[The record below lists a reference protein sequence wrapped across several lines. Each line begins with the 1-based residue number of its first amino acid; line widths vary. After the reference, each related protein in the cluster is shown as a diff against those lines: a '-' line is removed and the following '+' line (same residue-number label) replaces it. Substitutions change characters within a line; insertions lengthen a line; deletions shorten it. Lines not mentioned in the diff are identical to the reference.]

1 MNNHYLHRY
10 YHNYFTK
17 KNQMIRKTIYFGILL
32 TGLLFMISCNGE
44 AKKEEAKKEEKQ
56 EIKKEVKKD
65 GLSEEAKADYMKK
78 GMAIAKSSGKTLKSR
93 LTAAV
98 NKGGLQNGINTCNKV
113 AQKMM
118 DSLSVVYNAK
128 IKRTTLKLRNE
139 KDKPDQDELAVLSK
153 FSKMMGDNKKPKPE
167 VKQLAS
173 GEVRFYAPI
182 MIDKVCLNCHGKI
195 GENVKPQNYD
205 VIKKHYPNDEAIDY
219 KEGDLRG
226 IWSITF
232 KK

>member
-1 MNNHYLHRY
+1 
-10 YHNYFTK
+10 
-17 KNQMIRKTIYFGILL
+17 MIRKTFYFAIVL
-32 TGLLFMISCNGE
+32 TGLLFMISCDNDT
-44 AKKEEAKKEEKQ
+44 KKEEVKKEEKQ
-56 EIKKEVKKD
+56 EIKADVKKD
-65 GLSEEAKADYMKK
+65 NLSEETKSDYLKK
-78 GMAIAKSSGKTLKSR
+78 GMFIAKSTGKSLKSK

-98 NKGGLQNGINTCNKV
+98 DKAGLQNGINTCNKV

-128 IKRTTLKLRNE
+128 IKRTSLKLRNE
-139 KDKPDQDELAVLSK
+139 KDKPDQDELAVLSE
-153 FSKMMGDNKKPKPE
+153 FSKMVSDSIKPKPQ

-173 GEVRFYAPI
+173 GEIRFYAPI
-182 MIDKVCLNCHGKI
+182 MIEKVCLNCHGKI

-205 VIKKHYPNDEAIDY
+205 VIKKHYPNDEAINY

-226 IWSITF
+226 IWSVTF

>member
-1 MNNHYLHRY
+1 
-10 YHNYFTK
+10 
-17 KNQMIRKTIYFGILL
+17 MIRKTIYFAIML
-32 TGLLFMISCNGE
+32 TGLLFVISCGDTS
-44 AKKEEAKKEEKQ
+44 KKEEVKKDEKQ
-56 EIKKEVKKD
+56 EIKKDEKND
-65 GLSEEAKADYMKK
+65 SFSEEVKADYLKK
-78 GMAIAKSSGKTLKSR
+78 GMTIAKSTGKTLKSR

-98 NKGGLQNGINTCNKV
+98 DKAGLQNGINTCNKV

-139 KDKPDQDELAVLSK
+139 KDKPDQDELAVLSE
-153 FSKMMGDNKKPKPE
+153 FSKMVSDSLKPKPQ

-182 MIDKVCLNCHGKI
+182 MIEKVCLNCHGKI

-205 VIKKHYPNDEAIDY
+205 VIKKHYPNDEAINY

-226 IWSITF
+226 IWSVTF

>member
-1 MNNHYLHRY
+1 MIKKTIFGFLVITGFLFITSCDNN
-10 YHNYFTK
+10 TK
-17 KNQMIRKTIYFGILL
+17 KQET
-32 TGLLFMISCNGE
+32 
-44 AKKEEAKKEEKQ
+44 AKEEKQ
-56 EIKKEVKKD
+56 EVKEEAKKD
-65 GLSEEAKADYMKK
+65 GLSEDVKSDYLKK
-78 GMAIAKSSGKTLKSR
+78 GLFIAKSSGKTLKSK

-98 NKGGLQNGINTCNKV
+98 DKGGIQNGINTCNDV

-118 DSLSVVYNAK
+118 DSLSVVYSAK

-139 KDKPDQDELAVLSK
+139 KDKPDQEELAVLSEY
-153 FSKMMGDNKKPKPE
+153 SKEMNSGVKPKPK

-173 GEVRFYAPI
+173 GEIRFYAPI
-182 MIDKVCLNCHGKI
+182 VIEKVCLNCHGKI

-226 IWSITF
+226 VWSITF
-232 KK
+232 QDKK